1 MERESL
7 RDTGLVRAL
16 TDLMADVKVLLQNEM
31 RLAGAELKTKLAARL
46 QASVW
51 MAIAGLLGFI
61 AILLLV
67 EGAVLVLA
75 TLGLSLY
82 GSCFLVAI
90 AIGALAA
97 ILFFYGRSLA
107 EEDML
112 PTRTLKQMN
121 QDINTAKEQL
131 T

>member
-112 PTRTLKQMN
+112 PTRTLKQM
-121 QDINTAKEQL
+121 
-131 T
+131 